1 MTRAEQM
8 RQYKADGHTSKE
20 VAAKFNV
27 SYDWARRVCKGI
39 APQLNKNSE
48 RDAARKIRDKS
59 NGLLEYVSGYTIKEK
74 PVKVR
79 CLVCGG
85 EFERTFHNLTTKG
98 GVTCPHC
105 VERERLQ
112 LKLQLKEVRNAE
124 KERKRKEREAKAIER
139 KAEEERKQA
148 ERKHPCPVCG
158 EITFR
163 NKYCSVDCAKKA
175 DNKRRDF
182 NRRVKLMS
190 AMVDKDIT
198 VEGLYRRD
206 GGICYLCGRKC
217 NFEDCTVKDGAFIVG
232 DWYPSIDHVT
242 PLAKGGLHSWDNVML
257 AHHRCN
263 SEKSDK
269 TISPYL

>member
-1 MTRAEQM
+1 MTRAELY
-8 RQYKADGHTSKE
+8 REYKAQGHTAKE
-20 VAAKFNV
+20 TAEHFGV
-27 SYDWARRVCKGI
+27 SSDYIRKLCRGI
-39 APQLNKNSE
+39 APQGQGPIDEQTVSE
-48 RDAARKIRDKS
+48 RVKEKS
-59 NGLLEYVSGYTIKEK
+59 LGQFEYVSGYTNKENNIL
-74 PVKVR
+74 VR
-79 CLVCGG
+79 CTVCGG
-85 EFERTFHNLTTKG
+85 EFERTYHHLTTRLNN
-98 GVTCPHC
+98 CPCC

-112 LKLQLKEVRNAE
+112 LKEARDAD

-139 KAEEERKQA
+139 KAEEERKRE

-158 EITFR
+158 ETTIR

-206 GGICYLCGRKC
+206 GGTCYLCGRKC
-217 NFEDCTVKDGAFIVG
+217 NFEDYTVKDGAFIVG
-232 DWYPSIDHVT
+232 DWYPSIDHVI

>member
-8 RQYKADGHTSKE
+8 RQYKSEGHTAKE
-20 VAAKFNV
+20 VANLFGV
-27 SYDWARRVCKGI
+27 SADYVRRICKGI
-39 APQLNKNSE
+39 APQSNKNSE
-48 RDAARKIRDKS
+48 AEAARKISEKS

-79 CLVCGG
+79 CRVCGG

-112 LKLQLKEVRNAE
+112 LKEARDAE

-139 KAEEERKQA
+139 KAEEERKRA
-148 ERKHPCPVCG
+148 ERKHRCPVCG
-158 EITFR
+158 ELTIR

-182 NRRVKLMS
+182 NRRMKLMS

-206 GGICYLCGRKC
+206 SGTCYLCGRKC
-217 NFEDCTVKDGAFIVG
+217 NFEDYTVRDGAFIAG
-232 DWYPSIDHVT
+232 DWYPSIDHVI

-257 AHHRCN
+257 AHRRCN

>member
-8 RQYKADGHTSKE
+8 RQYKSKGHTAKE
-20 VAAKFNV
+20 VADLFGV
-27 SYDWARRVCKGI
+27 SADYVRRICKGV
-39 APQLNKNSE
+39 APQSNKNSE
-48 RDAARKIRDKS
+48 TDAARKIKEKS
-59 NGLLEYVSGYTIKEK
+59 DGLLEYVSGYTIKEK
-74 PVKVR
+74 PVRVR
-79 CLVCGG
+79 CMVCGG
-85 EFERTFHNLTTKG
+85 EFERTYHNITTKG

-112 LKLQLKEVRNAE
+112 LKEARDAE

-139 KAEEERKQA
+139 KAEEERKRA
-148 ERKHPCPVCG
+148 EREHPCPVCG
-158 EITFR
+158 ETTIR

-217 NFEDCTVKDGAFIVG
+217 NFEDYTVKDGAFIVG
-232 DWYPSIDHVT
+232 DWYPSIDHVI

>member
-1 MTRAEQM
+1 MTRAELY
-8 RQYKADGHTSKE
+8 REYKAQGHTAKE
-20 VAAKFNV
+20 TAEHFGV
-27 SYDWARRVCKGI
+27 SSDYIRKLCRGI
-39 APQLNKNSE
+39 APQGQGPIDEQTVSE
-48 RDAARKIRDKS
+48 RVKEKS
-59 NGLLEYVSGYTIKEK
+59 LGQFEYVSGYTNKENNIL
-74 PVKVR
+74 VR
-79 CLVCGG
+79 CTVCGG
-85 EFERTFHNLTTKG
+85 EFERTYHHLTTRLNN
-98 GVTCPHC
+98 CPCC

-112 LKLQLKEVRNAE
+112 LKEARDAE

-139 KAEEERKQA
+139 KAEEERKRD

-158 EITFR
+158 EATFR

-182 NRRVKLMS
+182 SRRVKLMS

-206 GGICYLCGRKC
+206 GGTCYLCGRKC
-217 NFEDCTVKDGAFIVG
+217 NFEDYTVKDGAFIVG
-232 DWYPSIDHVT
+232 DWYPSIDHVI
-242 PLAKGGLHSWDNVML
+242 PLTKGGLHSWNNVML